1 MNPWTLWTHLDPN
14 LTVRAGRISEKL
26 SALLVVQRH
35 PFSGFSCRSFLF
47 LQKNLKKGCYYKNKT
62 LILLFIKVVLL
73 AQ

>member
-1 MNPWTLWTHLDPN
+1 MNPWTLWTHLDPK

-26 SALLVVQRH
+26 SARTVVQRH
-35 PFSGFSCRSFLF
+35 PFSGFSCRSFLY
-47 LQKNLKKGCYYKNKT
+47 LRKNLKKGCFYKNKT